1 MQNNPQNT
9 QVPNV
14 PGFLSGSAGQD
25 AGDGTPAERQ
35 EKERAEGRNGG
46 QANDKSMMKEIVRRV
61 KEAENVLVALT
72 DNPSIDEIATA
83 IGLTTALDAAGKYVT
98 AIYSGETPNV
108 LEFLKPE
115 ETFETNTDSLQDFI
129 IALNKDKADHLRY
142 KIDGDFVKVY
152 ITPYKT
158 TIGEEDL
165 EFSRGD
171 FNVDLVIGLN
181 VPAATELDSALKEHG
196 RIMSDATAVNI
207 TNGAAGKFGDVE
219 WVDEGASSVA
229 EMVAELA
236 FELNKEV
243 DAATATALLTG
254 IVSAT
259 DKFTNQA
266 TTPEAML
273 VAAKLM
279 KAGADQQEV
288 IQNISMELK
297 FTARKE
303 GDETEIGVKSEDG
316 SSLSIKHEE
325 EKVAE
330 ASVEQGREN
339 EVSAEETSEKNESA
353 GGTDAGLTGAL
364 AAQMGGGTE
373 AELPKIETRPL
384 DPVQAA
390 MESAMGTANA
400 TEAAETSVSLADQM
414 VAQMNGGATAG
425 VGAEASGGMVG
436 VEAGAPMMVGSA
448 LPSSMQGGAL
458 PASMQGG
465 TMPAS
470 MMASEMPNSMMG
482 GQMGE
487 MPSGVPAGMTGAQT
501 GGGALTGQIQST
513 VESEA
518 LGQTQGVAAGEA
530 LGQTQDVAA
539 GEALAGSTQGV
550 NLQPTGA
557 PAAEQ
562 PATDYGKMIDAAL
575 AEPMPGEVGATGV
588 AETAQG
594 APMGQDMGMA
604 NPAMMQAPDV
614 EGMQAPADV
623 PAMDYGAM
631 PAEAQGVGTLP
642 MPGQELTPPPMTP
655 APDFGAMPPVM
666 SPSAPTMPSMP
677 AVDPSVVQPGAY
689 QIPGM

>member
-330 ASVEQGREN
+330 ASAEQGREN

-400 TEAAETSVSLADQM
+400 TGAAGTSVSLADQM

-425 VGAEASGGMVG
+425 MGAEASGGMVG

-470 MMASEMPNSMMG
+470 MMASEMPSSMMG

-487 MPSGVPAGMTGAQT
+487 MPSGVSAGMTGVQT
-501 GGGALTGQIQST
+501 GGEMQAGSGAL
-513 VESEA
+513 
-518 LGQTQGVAAGEA
+518 
-530 LGQTQDVAA
+530 
-539 GEALAGSTQGV
+539 
-550 NLQPTGA
+550 
-557 PAAEQ
+557 AEQ

-604 NPAMMQAPDV
+604 NPAMMQAPGV

-677 AVDPSVVQPGAY
+677 AVDPSAVQPGAY